1 MFNWGFTLRTT
12 LTPQPCVVGFSLP
25 SCVLV
30 PFADAIATVC
40 NNRYYIHFVL
50 YKSPGCT
57 TLTPQTCVVGFLF
70 FLCRI
75 APYSR
80 QQQTVACFQNLAMV
94 YLSCKDIKGALNGN
108 EKDYSGTSLEKG
120 DVARR
125 ACGKSFCNTTGGV
138 ALGNGRN
145 NSEHRNAETALSC
158 LMFRSTRFWAR
169 TERTYVNAA
178 ACRLTTSL

>member
-1 MFNWGFTLRTT
+1 MAQLDSASDSDSDGWRFKSVWVRHLRSLPSRQRPFFYFQTDSYLSLTRLMPCIAIAITLTSFPTSPPGCTT

-30 PFADAIATVC
+30 PFADAIATAC

-57 TLTPQTCVVGFLF
+57 TLTPQPCVVGFLF

-94 YLSCKDIKGALNGN
+94 YLSCKEIK
-108 EKDYSGTSLEKG
+108 
-120 DVARR
+120 
-125 ACGKSFCNTTGGV
+125 
-138 ALGNGRN
+138 
-145 NSEHRNAETALSC
+145 
-158 LMFRSTRFWAR
+158 
-169 TERTYVNAA
+169 
-178 ACRLTTSL
+178 